1 MNENHRYPEKEQQGS
16 GPQDSSTDNHI
27 HDTEN
32 TAFLEQHI
40 ARILH
45 EQAQHV
51 HFTPT
56 LRNRIL
62 QQLPLHHHVS
72 PKRTLKPILAIV
84 AILLL
89 ILSFALYK
97 LSSLLPLHPQA
108 VSVIAYNAGSTLK
121 TPSELANAGQLVSLD
136 PTGQHIVYIPQGQ
149 PGVMYTTN
157 LSNPIADNVLAMRE
171 ARDVAWSP
179 DGSALVTTIYPA
191 NTYEPLLALVPTGK
205 YMYLLGHDAL
215 AASWL
220 PTSTQEITYV
230 VQDKGQTQLWSLWP
244 QNRTTQQLA
253 TIAIP
258 SLVQRLYWSPDGHF
272 LVLQASTSTK
282 PSPQTL
288 NGAGQA
294 LYLMNMQTHHMQ
306 QIVIPGN
313 FTLGNVTWSPNGQM
327 LTYAQI
333 DAQGHTTL
341 VTYAISTQRTLF
353 TLAMQHPLPGW
364 TWSPNSNTLLY
375 SDGGTL
381 HTHTLH
387 GNPIALPSLKTAA
400 YSPFWLPN
408 GRILYMQV
416 THDVGQLAWLVR
428 R

>member
-1 MNENHRYPEKEQQGS
+1 MNENHRYPEKEQQRS
-16 GPQDSSTDNHI
+16 GQQNASPDNHLR
-27 HDTEN
+27 DATN
-32 TAFLEQHI
+32 TIFLEQHI
-40 ARILH
+40 AHVLH

-62 QQLPLHHHVS
+62 QQLPLQHQS
-72 PKRTLKPILAIV
+72 FARRRLKPILTIAAV
-84 AILLL
+84 LLL
-89 ILSFALYK
+89 IFSFAFYK
-97 LSSLLPLHPQA
+97 FSPLFSPHPQT
-108 VSVIAYNAGSTLK
+108 VSVIAYNAGPTLT

-136 PTGQHIVYIPQGQ
+136 PTGQQIVYIPQGQ

-157 LSNPIADNVLAMRE
+157 LHNPIADNVLAMRE

-191 NTYEPLLALVPTGK
+191 NTYEPLLALVPSGK

-220 PTSTQEITYV
+220 PTSTHEITYV
-230 VQDKGQTQLWSLWP
+230 VQNKGQTQLWSLWP
-244 QNRTTQQLA
+244 QNHIVRQLA
-253 TIAIP
+253 TIAIS
-258 SLVQRLYWSPDGHF
+258 SLIQRLYWSPNGHF

-288 NGAGQA
+288 NGAGQI
-294 LYLMNMQTHHMQ
+294 LYLMNMQTNSVK
-306 QIVIPGN
+306 QIVTPGN

-327 LTYAQI
+327 LTYAQTGT
-333 DAQGHTTL
+333 QGQTTL
-341 VTYAISTQRTLF
+341 VTYAVKTQHTLF
-353 TLAMQHPLPGW
+353 TLAIQQQLLGW
-364 TWSPNSNTLLY
+364 SWSPNSNTLLY

-387 GNPIALPSLKTAA
+387 GNSITLPTLKMAA
-400 YSPFWLPN
+400 NSPFWLPD

-416 THDVGQLAWLVR
+416 VHGIGQLAWLVR

>member
-1 MNENHRYPEKEQQGS
+1 MNEDHRYPEKE
-16 GPQDSSTDNHI
+16 PQDSPADNHMR
-27 HDTEN
+27 DAEN

-40 ARILH
+40 ARVLH

-62 QQLPLHHHVS
+62 QQLPLQQYAS
-72 PKRTLKPILAIV
+72 RKRTLQPILAIV
-84 AILLL
+84 AVLLFL
-89 ILSFALYK
+89 LSFTLYRF
-97 LSSLLPLHPQA
+97 SSLLPAHPHT
-108 VSVIAYNAGSTLK
+108 VSTIAYNVGPTLN
-121 TPSELANAGQLVSLD
+121 TPSELANDGQLVSLD

-157 LSNPIADNVLAMRE
+157 LRNPVADNVLAMRE

-244 QNRTTQQLA
+244 QNHTTQRLA

-288 NGAGQA
+288 NSAGQA
-294 LYLMNMQTHHMQ
+294 LYLMNMQTKSVQ
-306 QIVIPGN
+306 QIVTSGN

-327 LTYAQI
+327 LTYARI

-341 VTYAISTQRTLF
+341 VTYAVNTQRILF
-353 TLAMQHPLPGW
+353 TLAIQHQVLGW
-364 TWSPNSNTLLY
+364 TWSPDSNTLLY

-387 GNPIALPSLKTAA
+387 GDPITLPTLKTAA
-400 YSPFWLPN
+400 DSPFWLPD
-408 GRILYMQV
+408 GRILYIQV
-416 THDVGQLAWLVR
+416 VHGVGQLAWLVR